1 MREIELLLWLFNKR
15 QIPHK
20 CVDMIQEDRSVSA
33 SGQLTIEG
41 AFYMQK
47 YTNAVP
53 KTRGEHKTVAEHL
66 LLSFPIIIN

>member
-1 MREIELLLWLFNKR
+1 MREIELLLWLFNK
-15 QIPHK
+15 HK

-33 SGQLTIEG
+33 SGQLTIEE